1 MNILDAVTFT
11 DIHFVFIVMGGRVMS
26 EESKKILEVKDLNVR
41 FHTAGGTVKAV
52 NGLSYSLEAGD
63 ALGIVGESGSGKSIS
78 SLAIM
83 RLLQET
89 KSVEMHGSITYK
101 GEAILDKTQT
111 QMDKIRGNEISMIFQ
126 EPMTSLNPILTCGF
140 QIAEPLMIHK
150 GLKKKEAMAEA
161 LELLKSVGIA
171 NPEDRLKQFPHQM
184 SGGMRQRIM
193 IAIAL
198 ACNPSLIIADEPTTA
213 LDVTI
218 QAQILDLMKKLN
230 EDKGTAIIMITH
242 DLGVVSE
249 LCKNAIV
256 MYTGHCVEYASVD
269 DLFSKPLHPYTVGLI
284 NSIPEVGDGKESLE
298 TIDGVVPNP
307 TELMEGC
314 TFCPRCP
321 KALDKCSKEK
331 PPMIQVSDN
340 HQVRC
345 WLYADKE
352 V

>member
-1 MNILDAVTFT
+1 
-11 DIHFVFIVMGGRVMS
+11 MS
-26 EESKKILEVKDLNVR
+26 QKSKKILEVKDLNVR
-41 FHTAGGTVKAV
+41 FHTVGGTVKAV

-89 KSVEMHGSITYK
+89 KSLEMEGSITYK
-101 GEAILDKTQT
+101 DKQILDLNQT
-111 QMDKIRGNEISMIFQ
+111 QMDDLRGNEISMIFQ
-126 EPMTSLNPILTCGF
+126 EPMTSLNPILTCGV

-150 GLKKKEAMAEA
+150 KIKKKRAMEQA
-161 LELLKSVGIA
+161 LALMKSVGIA
-171 NPEDRLKQFPHQM
+171 NPEERLNQYPHQM

-230 EDKGTAIIMITH
+230 KEKGTAIIMITH

-249 LCKNAIV
+249 LCKNVIV
-256 MYTGHCVEYASVD
+256 MYTGHSVEYAEVD
-269 DLFSKPLHPYTVGLI
+269 ELFSNPLHPYTRGLI
-284 NSIPEVGDGKESLE
+284 NSIPEVGDGKEKLE
-298 TIDGVVPNP
+298 TIDGMVPNP
-307 TELMEGC
+307 TEQMEGC
-314 TFCPRCP
+314 TFCPRCSV
-321 KALDKCSKEK
+321 AMDKCSKQK
-331 PPMIQVSDN
+331 PPMIQTAPN

-345 WLYADKE
+345 WLYAGE
-352 V
+352 EE

>member
-1 MNILDAVTFT
+1 
-11 DIHFVFIVMGGRVMS
+11 MS
-26 EESKKILEVKDLNVR
+26 QESNKILEVKDLNVR

-52 NGLSYSLEAGD
+52 NGLDYTLMSGD

-78 SLAIM
+78 SMTVM
-83 RLLQET
+83 RLLQEG
-89 KSVEMHGSITYK
+89 KNLEMEGSIKYK
-101 GEAILDKTQT
+101 GQEILDLNQT
-111 QMDKIRGNEISMIFQ
+111 EMDAIRGNEISMIFQ

-150 GLKKKEAMAEA
+150 KIKKKEAMVQA
-161 LELLKSVGIA
+161 LELMKSVGIA
-171 NPEDRLKQFPHQM
+171 NPEERMNQYPHQM

-218 QAQILDLMKKLN
+218 QAQILNLMQKLN
-230 EDKGTAIIMITH
+230 KEKGTAIIMITH

-249 LCKNAIV
+249 LCKNVIV
-256 MYTGHCVEYASVD
+256 MYTGHSVEYAEVEE
-269 DLFSKPLHPYTVGLI
+269 LFSNPLHPYTRGLI
-284 NSIPEVGDGKESLE
+284 NSIPEVGDGKEKLE

-314 TFCPRCP
+314 TFCPRCTV
-321 KALDKCSKEK
+321 ALDKCCKEK
-331 PPMIQVSDN
+331 PPMIKTADN

-345 WLYADKE
+345 WLYAKE
-352 V
+352 GV